1 MGEFA
6 IGQSV
11 PRFEDPR
18 LLRGGGQYVDD
29 IVLPRMA
36 FGHVLRSP
44 HAHAKIRKID
54 IAAAKA
60 APGVLAVLTGEDWIK
75 SGWGNMPVPATHKRR
90 DGSPNFQPP
99 YPALVKDRVRFI
111 GDYVAFVVAET
122 KNQAMDAS
130 ELIEVDYEPLPAILG
145 TGQAANAGVPL
156 VWENCPNNICF
167 TAIHGDKAKTEAA
180 FAKAAHIV
188 KQHLVINRVT
198 TASMEPRG
206 SVGDYNAITDHYTI
220 YTTLQRA
227 HPYRAELAKLVLKV
241 PEHKV
246 RVIAPDIGGSF
257 GMKSAIYNEV
267 PLCLLGSKVTGR
279 PVKWMS
285 TRSEAFLSDAMA
297 RDNVTE
303 AELALD
309 KDGTFLAFRVNSF
322 VNAGAYLQSGFQAYT
337 GNLGTL
343 AGVYRTPA
351 MYVELTAVFTH
362 TQPCRPYRGNGR
374 PEAAYVIERMV
385 DVAAKQLKMDPAELR
400 RKNYIPPEL
409 MPFKTSLTFTYDLG
423 EFEKGMDMALKL
435 ADVAG
440 FAKRKT
446 ELKKRGK
453 LRGLGMSNTIERAAA
468 PSFEGAE
475 IRFDRGGTVS
485 IFSGSINQGQGHET
499 TFKQVVADKLGIHP
513 NDIEYIQGDTDK
525 VFFGEGTGG
534 SRSATM
540 SGAAFHNAGEKV
552 ITKAKAIAAFNMKV
566 DAADVNFNE
575 GIFSSTKSNQTM
587 TIKDVALASLNP
599 AKIPND
605 MEAGLYATAV
615 YKADVENFPNGV
627 HVCEIEV
634 DPDTGKSEIVRY
646 SVVDDVGTVMN
657 PLLLKGQIVGGV
669 AMGVGQ
675 ILKEDIHFDSEGQ
688 LTTGSFMDYA
698 MPRAHD
704 FCPIEVKANPVPTK
718 TNPLGVK
725 GAGEAGCVGAMPA
738 VANALVDALAEF
750 GVQHI
755 AMPATPEV
763 VWRAIGNGKG

>member
-54 IAAAKA
+54 TTAAKA

-75 SGWGNMPVPATHKRR
+75 SGWGDMPVPATHKRR

-122 KNQAMDAS
+122 KNQAMDAA
-130 ELIEVDYEPLPAILG
+130 ELIEVEYEPLPAALG
-145 TGQAANAGVPL
+145 TGDAAKPGAPL
-156 VWENCPNNICF
+156 VWENCKDNICF
-167 TAIHGDKAKTEAA
+167 TAIHGDKARTEAA
-180 FAKAAHIV
+180 FANAAHIV

-297 RDNVTE
+297 RDNVTD

-309 KDGTFLAFRVNSF
+309 KDGTFLAFRVSSF

-343 AGVYRTPA
+343 AGVYRTSA
-351 MYVELTAVFTH
+351 MYVE
-362 TQPCRPYRGNGR
+362 
-374 PEAAYVIERMV
+374 
-385 DVAAKQLKMDPAELR
+385 
-400 RKNYIPPEL
+400 
-409 MPFKTSLTFTYDLG
+409 
-423 EFEKGMDMALKL
+423 
-435 ADVAG
+435 
-440 FAKRKT
+440 
-446 ELKKRGK
+446 
-453 LRGLGMSNTIERAAA
+453 
-468 PSFEGAE
+468 
-475 IRFDRGGTVS
+475 FDRGVHPHPAVPPLPRQRTAG
-485 IFSGSINQGQGHET
+485 SGLRDRAHGRCRRQ
-499 TFKQVVADKLGIHP
+499 A
-513 NDIEYIQGDTDK
+513 IEDG
-525 VFFGEGTGG
+525 FG
-534 SRSATM
+534 
-540 SGAAFHNAGEKV
+540 GAAQEKLHPAG
-552 ITKAKAIAAFNMKV
+552 V
-566 DAADVNFNE
+566 DAVQDLAHLHLRLRRVRE
-575 GIFSSTKSNQTM
+575 GH
-587 TIKDVALASLNP
+587 
-599 AKIPND
+599 
-605 MEAGLYATAV
+605 G
-615 YKADVENFPNGV
+615 
-627 HVCEIEV
+627 H
-634 DPDTGKSEIVRY
+634 
-646 SVVDDVGTVMN
+646 
-657 PLLLKGQIVGGV
+657 
-669 AMGVGQ
+669 
-675 ILKEDIHFDSEGQ
+675 
-688 LTTGSFMDYA
+688 
-698 MPRAHD
+698 
-704 FCPIEVKANPVPTK
+704 
-718 TNPLGVK
+718 
-725 GAGEAGCVGAMPA
+725 GA
-738 VANALVDALAEF
+738 
-750 GVQHI
+750 
-755 AMPATPEV
+755 
-763 VWRAIGNGKG
+763 

>member
-6 IGQSV
+6 IGQGV

-29 IVLPRMA
+29 ITIPGMA

-44 HAHAKIRKID
+44 HAHARIRKID
-54 IAAAKA
+54 ITAAKA

-75 SGWGNMPVPATHKRR
+75 SGWGDLPVPGTHKRR
-90 DGSPNFQPP
+90 DGSVNYKPR

-122 KNQAMDAS
+122 KNQAMDAC
-130 ELIEVDYEPLPAILG
+130 ELIEVDYETLPATLG
-145 TGQAANAGVPL
+145 TEAATKSGAPL
-156 VWENCPNNICF
+156 VWEDCADNICF
-167 TAIHGDKAKTEAA
+167 TAIHGNKAAAEAA
-180 FAKAAHIV
+180 FADAAHVV
-188 KQHLVINRVT
+188 KQRLVINRVT

-206 SVGDYNAITDHYTI
+206 SVGVYNAINDHYTI

-267 PLCLLGSKVTGR
+267 PLVLLGSKVTGR
-279 PVKWMS
+279 PVKWTS
-285 TRSEAFLSDAMA
+285 TRSEAFLSDAQA
-297 RDNVTE
+297 RDNVTD

-309 KDGTFLAFRVNSF
+309 KDGTFLAFRVNSY

-351 MYVELTAVFTH
+351 MYVESTAVFTH

-385 DVAAKQLKMDPAELR
+385 DVAAKELGMDPAELR
-400 RKNYIPPEL
+400 RTNYIPPEA
-409 MPFKTSLTFTYDLG
+409 MPFKTSLTFTYDSG
-423 EFEKGMDMALKL
+423 EFEKGMDLALKL

-440 FAKRKT
+440 FAKRKA
-446 ELKKRGK
+446 ESKKRGK

-499 TFKQVVADKLGIHP
+499 TFKQVVADQLGVHP

-540 SGAAFHNAGEKV
+540 SGAAFHNAGVKV
-552 ITKAKAIAAFNMKV
+552 IAKAKAIAAFNLKV

-575 GIFSSTKSNQTM
+575 GIFSSAKTNQTM
-587 TIKDVALASLNP
+587 TIKDVALAAFNP
-599 AKIPND
+599 SKIPED

-627 HVCEIEV
+627 HVCEIEI
-634 DPDTGKSEIVRY
+634 DPETGKSEVVRY
-646 SVVDDVGTVMN
+646 NVVDDVGTVMN

-704 FCPIEVKANPVPTK
+704 FCNIEVKANPVPTK

-738 VANALVDALAEF
+738 VANALVDALAAF
-750 GVQHI
+750 GVKHI

-763 VWRAIGNGKG
+763 VWRAIANGKG